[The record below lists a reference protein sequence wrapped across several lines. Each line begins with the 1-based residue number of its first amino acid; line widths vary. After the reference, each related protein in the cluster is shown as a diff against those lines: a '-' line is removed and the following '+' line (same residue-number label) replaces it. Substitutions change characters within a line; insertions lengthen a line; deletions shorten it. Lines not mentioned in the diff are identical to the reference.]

1 MDGDDFRVLGADI
14 YFRSG
19 FPFAIAKYNHTQK
32 EFAHIAPAVREF
44 WKITYIENGA
54 ATLEFSGRR
63 YKLRAGSIYLMHP
76 DLKTLYHITEEPLS
90 VCNILFTKDFLK
102 EFLPDLMRR
111 FHFFS
116 VFTDDFV
123 RQKKIPFYAQESS
136 RPIRTMVMELEQ
148 EYFRK
153 EINYHLNIK
162 LNLMRLLLQ
171 FQRESAFLESGR
183 ERIVSEIRSM
193 LEEDLRRNFS
203 LTDLAKHFSVSK
215 QHLCHLYKQQTG
227 RSIIEDVNECRMDHA
242 AELLLNGATPI
253 SEICYRCGFND
264 LSYFYRTFKQR
275 FGLNPGE
282 FRKHGK

>member
-1 MDGDDFRVLGADI
+1 
-14 YFRSG
+14 
-19 FPFAIAKYNHTQK
+19 
-32 EFAHIAPAVREF
+32 
-44 WKITYIENGA
+44 
-54 ATLEFSGRR
+54 
-63 YKLRAGSIYLMHP
+63 
-76 DLKTLYHITEEPLS
+76 
-90 VCNILFTKDFLK
+90 
-102 EFLPDLMRR
+102 
-111 FHFFS
+111 
-116 VFTDDFV
+116 
-123 RQKKIPFYAQESS
+123 
-136 RPIRTMVMELEQ
+136 MELEQ

-203 LTDLAKHFSVSK
+203 LTNLAKHFSVSK

-282 FRKHGK
+282 FRRHGK